1 MSHELSIRADGFVE
15 MAYTGD
21 MPWHGLGQS
30 INPDASI
37 EEWQEASG
45 LNWRA
50 QRATV
55 RYHTERM
62 FTRDDGTL
70 SGGSPVDW
78 PEQIVLFRSDS
89 KAPLAVVS
97 DGYKVVQP
105 SECLEFF
112 RDLVADAGF
121 KIVTAG
127 ALKGGRKIWAQADI
141 GEKEAIQGADM
152 VRGRVLIATSLDGS
166 MQTLVKHVSER
177 VVCANTLGYAVGE
190 SGKGV
195 RVSHRSTFDPS
206 RVKADLGLTAAAFHR
221 FMSDMRKL
229 SQVEIDPMQ
238 AYKMFAEVLEIDPSA
253 KDYKVTPTEP
263 LSNVVALFSGK
274 GKGSNL
280 LGSKGTAWGW
290 LNAMTEYVDHHA
302 RARSVDNRI
311 ESAWFGRGE
320 TLKQNAMTKALA
332 LAA

>member
-1 MSHELSIRADGFVE
+1 MAHELSIRADGFVE

-37 EEWQEASG
+37 EEWQKASG
-45 LNWRA
+45 LDWRA
-50 QRATV
+50 QRAKV
-55 RYHTERM
+55 RYMT
-62 FTRDDGTL
+62 
-70 SGGSPVDW
+70 SGNPIDMQEW

-221 FMSDMRKL
+221 FMADMRKL
-229 SQVEIDPMQ
+229 SQVEVDPMQ

-263 LSNVVALFSGK
+263 FSNVVALFSGK

-280 LGSKGTAWGW
+280 PGSKGTAWGW

-320 TLKQNAMTKALA
+320 TLKQNAMAKALA